1 MLKRNLFNLLQI
13 KVYVEKE
20 HINQGDVA
28 ATLDLTEEELNQ
40 LYQSQTVDPDIKNKL
55 KDYFN
60 RNIFDG
66 SLLTEY
72 KMGVPDQQA
81 NKPKTQDVWR

>member
-1 MLKRNLFNLLQI
+1 MTEGEMI
-13 KVYVEKE
+13 KLYVEKE
-20 HINQGDVA
+20 HINKAELTA
-28 ATLDLTEEELNQ
+28 ALGLSEEELHQ

-55 KDYFN
+55 KDHFN

-81 NKPKTQDVWR
+81 NKPKT